1 MPSPK
6 TAPGVLS
13 SRISILR
20 LPKRL
25 LKAPKLLLPIQDF
38 EPRQFNLMSVSRV
51 RSRTQF
57 LVQSNFSAALT
68 MQSTVLVLVPSPKL
82 QLILGILLNSHTQ
95 IPGGTFD
102 PIAEASFADFKRL
115 QEVNVNG
122 TFLVVSSVSAA
133 MKSQEPRPIS
143 SIYPER
149 GTTRG
154 AIVNLASV
162 SSYISVPSMVQY
174 TTSKYAM
181 LGITKTAG
189 M

>member
-1 MPSPK
+1 M
-6 TAPGVLS
+6 
-13 SRISILR
+13 
-20 LPKRL
+20 
-25 LKAPKLLLPIQDF
+25 
-38 EPRQFNLMSVSRV
+38 QF
-51 RSRTQF
+51 
-57 LVQSNFSAALT
+57 
-68 MQSTVLVLVPSPKL
+68 TVLVLVPSPKL

-122 TFLVVSSVSAA
+122 TFLVVSLVSAA
-133 MKSQEPRPIS
+133 MKSEPRPVS